1 MVVHLSYSSFIES
14 QTKFST
20 VTRNVKK
27 IYEDVKVKLFLLINA
42 EKKSTKIIIFSTLL
56 DCMFTPFPQY
66 N

>member
-42 EKKSTKIIIFSTLL
+42 AKSL
-56 DCMFTPFPQY
+56 QR
-66 N
+66 